1 MSTAA
6 VTCVPPSLQ
15 DVNFLNVYEIVF
27 ELPVLGSEAYL
38 ENVVPVLCRGVALL
52 PLSFQVLIL
61 PHYWGVGG
69 QGWGSGSAW
78 ICNNFPSWIRIRIQE
93 GKIRGKKLK
102 KCKELRKL
110 VKIVIF

>member
-78 ICNNFPSWIRIRIQE
+78 ICNNFPSWIRREKFE
-93 GKIRGKKLK
+93 GKN
-102 KCKELRKL
+102 RKNAR
-110 VKIVIF
+110 KR